1 MPSFLVP
8 DDAQLHWMN
17 YLKGG
22 TLPGKLEV
30 GSPKS
35 YVSIPIGFSLGLL
48 LAFGLRLENQ
58 GGARVRVREP
68 DLGRAA
74 RHRIGISL
82 ANVERLRVVRH
93 DLMDELAELTARI
106 PGDVPVFLLNLRE
119 RSAESASCGGV
130 E

>member
-74 RHRIGISL
+74 RHRIGILSS
-82 ANVERLRVVRH
+82 ERGATSRGPSRSH
-93 DLMDELAELTARI
+93 GRARGAHCAYPWGR
-106 PGDVPVFLLNLRE
+106 PGISF
-119 RSAESASCGGV
+119 ES
-130 E
+130 